1 MKGSIGRKVIAMMA
15 ILGAVFL
22 VAIVANIMALS
33 SIKENNNKTN
43 IYLEMSEEK
52 GEASIAFQQM
62 QLYANICYFKQD
74 SDDIEIMQTKL
85 ESCISD
91 VNTAMENMQNL
102 SVYTEDPDVIAA
114 YEAWNAAM
122 ADFSDYCVELLTESR
137 NGNYTTVKTMIDNL
151 LEHKTPVQNAEDTY
165 DTLVMERQKA
175 LQEQSTLKINQT
187 CNFSIVLIVLFLIVM
202 AGTIVVVMITIAKPA
217 KKAGV
222 LLQKIISK
230 IENNE
235 GDLTERIPV
244 KTQDEIGQMTTGI
257 NGFLE
262 QLQNVMQKLKQE
274 SEQMMISA
282 EKVRREINESNE
294 SAGSVSAAMEEMS
307 ASMEEISATLEQ
319 LATGSDNVL
328 DEVKAMTNKVT
339 DGVNLVV
346 DIKDRA
352 QNMCQSTMESKESA
366 GQIIVNIR
374 KELETAVEESRSV
387 EQINELTGEI
397 LNITSQ
403 TNLLA
408 LNASIEAAR
417 AGEAGK
423 GFAVVADEIRIL
435 ADNSRNAAN
444 NIQSISIQV
453 TGAVER
459 LTKNAEGVLRFI
471 DEKVMKDY
479 DGFVD
484 VVEQYK
490 KDADNVNDILTDFAR
505 NTGDINDTIQS
516 MNVGIND
523 IAVAVDESA
532 KGVVSVAENAVS
544 LVESITKIQQE
555 TDNNREISTKLSSEV
570 NRFKNV

>member
-1 MKGSIGRKVIAMMA
+1 
-15 ILGAVFL
+15 
-22 VAIVANIMALS
+22 
-33 SIKENNNKTN
+33 
-43 IYLEMSEEK
+43 
-52 GEASIAFQQM
+52 
-62 QLYANICYFKQD
+62 
-74 SDDIEIMQTKL
+74 
-85 ESCISD
+85 
-91 VNTAMENMQNL
+91 
-102 SVYTEDPDVIAA
+102 
-114 YEAWNAAM
+114 
-122 ADFSDYCVELLTESR
+122 
-137 NGNYTTVKTMIDNL
+137 
-151 LEHKTPVQNAEDTY
+151 
-165 DTLVMERQKA
+165 
-175 LQEQSTLKINQT
+175 
-187 CNFSIVLIVLFLIVM
+187 
-202 AGTIVVVMITIAKPA
+202 
-217 KKAGV
+217 
-222 LLQKIISK
+222 
-230 IENNE
+230 
-235 GDLTERIPV
+235 
-244 KTQDEIGQMTTGI
+244 
-257 NGFLE
+257 
-262 QLQNVMQKLKQE
+262 
-274 SEQMMISA
+274 
-282 EKVRREINESNE
+282 
-294 SAGSVSAAMEEMS
+294 MEEMS

-328 DEVKAMTNKVT
+328 DEVKVMTNKVT

-352 QNMCQSTMESKESA
+352 QNMRQSTVESKESA

-387 EQINELTGEI
+387 EKINELTGEI

-555 TDNNREISTKLSSEV
+555 TDNNREISAKLSSEV